1 MKRIKI
7 VGLTGQ
13 SGAGKSTV
21 SAYFAKN
28 GMCVINADEIVKNL
42 YTPDSVCL
50 KAVSGVFG
58 QDIIL
63 SDGNIDRPLLA
74 KRAFSSKE
82 NTHLLNSI
90 VHPFV
95 TYKFMQMAKQ
105 AQTDGKSVVIYDAP
119 QLFESGAD
127 VFCDLIVSVTAKKEI
142 RLERI
147 CKRDNIDI
155 SRAELRMSAQ
165 LDEEFFR
172 SHSDIVIENSFSIEQ
187 VELAA
192 QKAAEAINNL
202 MRRYKKKKSAGK
214 AILAWIIV
222 LAILA
227 AAVFVFVS
235 VFYEDTKK
243 KLDEMNYPRTYST
256 YVEKA
261 AKDYDLDPALIYAVI
276 HTESGFDPKAES
288 GVGAKGVMQMMPSSF
303 EWLQEQRGC
312 AGQYTED
319 DLFDPEICIDY
330 GSYLLKYFYDYYG
343 TERSAIAAYNA
354 GFVVSDWLNDTN
366 YSSDGKNL
374 DSIPYPETEN
384 YVDKVESAKEMYIK
398 LYYSQSN

>member
-95 TYKFMQMAKQ
+95 TYEFMQIAKQ

-127 VFCDLIVSVTAKKEI
+127 ALCAKIVCVTAPYEV

-147 CKRDNIDI
+147 MKRDGI
-155 SRAELRMSAQ
+155 SRELAEKRISAQ
-165 LDEEFFR
+165 HSEEFFAQ
-172 SHSDIVIENSFSIEQ
+172 HSDFTVINDGRNTDEQ
-187 VELAA
+187 IKRL
-192 QKAAEAINNL
+192 
-202 MRRYKKKKSAGK
+202 
-214 AILAWIIV
+214 
-222 LAILA
+222 
-227 AAVFVFVS
+227 
-235 VFYEDTKK
+235 
-243 KLDEMNYPRTYST
+243 
-256 YVEKA
+256 
-261 AKDYDLDPALIYAVI
+261 
-276 HTESGFDPKAES
+276 
-288 GVGAKGVMQMMPSSF
+288 F
-303 EWLQEQRGC
+303 E
-312 AGQYTED
+312 
-319 DLFDPEICIDY
+319 EI
-330 GSYLLKYFYDYYG
+330 
-343 TERSAIAAYNA
+343 
-354 GFVVSDWLNDTN
+354 
-366 YSSDGKNL
+366 
-374 DSIPYPETEN
+374 
-384 YVDKVESAKEMYIK
+384 M
-398 LYYSQSN
+398 

>member
-1 MKRIKI
+1 MNRIKI

-63 SDGNIDRPLLA
+63 SDGNIDRALLA

-119 QLFESGAD
+119 QLFESGAVD
-127 VFCDLIVSVTAKKEI
+127 ESAQRRDSCDLIVSVTAKKEI

-172 SHSDIVIENSFSIEQ
+172 SHSDIVIENNFSIEQ
-187 VELAA
+187 VELAT

-202 MRRYKKKKSAGK
+202 MR
-214 AILAWIIV
+214 
-222 LAILA
+222 
-227 AAVFVFVS
+227 
-235 VFYEDTKK
+235 
-243 KLDEMNYPRTYST
+243 
-256 YVEKA
+256 
-261 AKDYDLDPALIYAVI
+261 
-276 HTESGFDPKAES
+276 
-288 GVGAKGVMQMMPSSF
+288 
-303 EWLQEQRGC
+303 
-312 AGQYTED
+312 
-319 DLFDPEICIDY
+319 
-330 GSYLLKYFYDYYG
+330 
-343 TERSAIAAYNA
+343 
-354 GFVVSDWLNDTN
+354 
-366 YSSDGKNL
+366 
-374 DSIPYPETEN
+374 
-384 YVDKVESAKEMYIK
+384 
-398 LYYSQSN
+398 